1 MERKTKDQLDRSHLQ
16 LVDELEVHS
25 DMSDPAVMEDVWGG
39 NWYVDSEIGKL
50 RKVMMRRPGK
60 EVDNITLP
68 PHLVSMHEKINPEGM
83 REEFDAI
90 KKMYED
96 NGVEVILIDDEDVRE
111 DCPNNIFCRDLLNG
125 TPNGALI
132 SRMGISV
139 RSPEVAA
146 ATKTV
151 GKLGMPIAKTVNGT
165 GTFEGAC
172 LIWIDRESVIIGH
185 GTRSNDEGCKQVI
198 DELRNQG
205 VKNFIWVEIP
215 RDGVHLDGFIAIADY
230 DVVHLFPS
238 ITPNNVYDEF
248 KKRGFRIVE
257 IPTWE
262 EQALAAN
269 FVALEPGKIAMCAG
283 YPLTKK
289 LLEDAGVEVI
299 DVKVDEIRRAGGAI
313 HCMTAFLQRDPVPVY
328 PITELRK

>member
-1 MERKTKDQLDRSHLQ
+1 MEKKTKEQLDRSYLA
-16 LVDELEVHS
+16 LLDELEVHS
-25 DMSDPAVMEDVWGG
+25 NFVDVMPEVWGG
-39 NWYVDSEIGKL
+39 QWSVDSEIGKL
-50 RKVMMRRPGK
+50 RAVLMRRPGK
-60 EVDNITLP
+60 EIDNITLP
-68 PHLVSMHEKINPEGM
+68 PALVSMHDTLNPDAM
-83 REEFDAI
+83 RREFDAI

-96 NGVEVILIDDEDVRE
+96 NGVKVYLIDDEDVRL
-111 DCPNNIFCRDLLNG
+111 DCPNNVFCRDLVNG
-125 TPNGALI
+125 SPNGAII

-139 RSPEVAA
+139 RSPEAA
-146 ATKTV
+146 AAAKTL
-151 GKLGMPIAKTVNGT
+151 GKIGVPIAKTINAN

-172 LIWIDRESVIIGH
+172 LIWVDKETVIIGH
-185 GTRSNDEGCKQVI
+185 GTRSNDEGCRQVV

-215 RDGVHLDGFIAIADY
+215 RNGVHLDGFIGVADI
-230 DVVHLFPS
+230 DVVLLFPS

-283 YPLTKK
+283 FPKTKA
-289 LLEDAGVEVI
+289 LLEEAGVEVI
-299 DVKVDEIRRAGGAI
+299 EVKVDEIRRAGGAI
-313 HCMTAFLQRDPVPVY
+313 HCMTAFLQRDSIPVY
-328 PITELRK
+328 PVKELAR